1 MKAFVK
7 ILMLAAIL
15 TISVDAVA
23 ISKSKFM
30 VKAMDKMVGEP
41 ETALFDNLGRPD
53 KTKVVEGT
61 SIYKWHG
68 GGCTISVE
76 TKDEKVVRW
85 FITGRWK
92 YCWSY
97 FLPMY
102 HKDWLHQPKTSTKQD
117 ESKSSN
123 EN

>member
-85 FITGRWK
+85 FIIRHLEVLLGLLS
-92 YCWSY
+92 SY
-97 FLPMY
+97 VPQRLVAP
-102 HKDWLHQPKTSTKQD
+102 TED
-117 ESKSSN
+117 EY
-123 EN
+123 EARREQVFE

>member
-85 FITGRWK
+85 FIIRNLEVLLGLLS
-92 YCWSY
+92 SY
-97 FLPMY
+97 VPQRLVAP
-102 HKDWLHQPKTSTKQD
+102 TED
-117 ESKSSN
+117 EY
-123 EN
+123 EARREQVFE